1 MLGTFSSKSARHVP
15 CPAIQVLASDL
26 DAGETSRSR
35 GRDDIPA
42 PSKITSSMS
51 GCADTIKPA
60 RHDELVAAR
69 ARKRQSRRLQRV
81 SSAMWVGALFGDEDD
96 LSDRVTLLNLAQ
108 RVGRLIQ
115 RIHLGD
121 VRLHLSLATSSAIS
135 ASSARRLPPYNAA
148 RERRVFGFS

>member
-35 GRDDIPA
+35 GRNDIPA

-69 ARKRQSRRLQRV
+69 ARKRQSRRLKRYPLRCR
-81 SSAMWVGALFGDEDD
+81 WRRYL
-96 LSDRVTLLNLAQ
+96 VT
-108 RVGRLIQ
+108 RTIFPTG
-115 RIHLGD
+115 
-121 VRLHLSLATSSAIS
+121 
-135 ASSARRLPPYNAA
+135 
-148 RERRVFGFS
+148 